1 MSSKKS
7 FNSYDLSIVCK
18 RAYPICAIWRVL
30 KANNRSISRVYGLKS
45 TFAPQPDVKF
55 RGEIAISVN
64 VIVFFPT
71 IHGFSPLPLGSI
83 VRMHPTKWTSR
94 QSSAFSAQAFS
105 FSKSKKTRPFRLWRN
120 GRAVSFRQESLF
132 WFQLGSLA
140 RLLRFSCFGKG
151 FFSSEAELIGLS
163 KWSLC
168 SFRGITA
175 VHFSGFA

>member
-45 TFAPQPDVKF
+45 TFAPQSDVKF

-105 FSKSKKTRPFRLWRN
+105 FSKSKKR
-120 GRAVSFRQESLF
+120 
-132 WFQLGSLA
+132 
-140 RLLRFSCFGKG
+140 
-151 FFSSEAELIGLS
+151 
-163 KWSLC
+163 
-168 SFRGITA
+168 
-175 VHFSGFA
+175 VHSGFGGTDAQFLSGRNLFSDSSWDHWHAYCVFPALGRLFQFGRVPCDIP